1 MSIQLDLELLPL
13 EVLNSRDWVL
23 RERET
28 GFFIELSETAYKTL
42 IEEYTEIEW
51 ENIRE
56 ESQKVEFKFNYL
68 PQEIKEGVS
77 WDLIQVRGE
86 WVVYITQKLYK
97 KIIKKYHWI
106 RLDNIP
112 VEQHSK
118 IVRGDI
124 VNIEGVWVAIIPGAV
139 LSTIF
144 RKYQSRG

>member
-23 RERET
+23 REKET

-97 KIIKKYHWI
+97 ELSKK
-106 RLDNIP
+106 
-112 VEQHSK
+112 
-118 IVRGDI
+118 
-124 VNIEGVWVAIIPGAV
+124 
-139 LSTIF
+139 
-144 RKYQSRG
+144 

>member
-118 IVRGDI
+118 IVR
-124 VNIEGVWVAIIPGAV
+124 ET
-139 LSTIF
+139 L
-144 RKYQSRG
+144 

>member
-112 VEQHSK
+112 VEQPF
-118 IVRGDI
+118 
-124 VNIEGVWVAIIPGAV
+124 NA
-139 LSTIF
+139 TIS
-144 RKYQSRG
+144 SRQCCVDGL